1 VKNVNVEATISDAP
15 YVKAPSGI
23 IVLEKALFTGQVKW
37 VETKMPTYYKVLK
50 KVGEEKPYSGCMV
63 AELGTWGLI
72 GISVS
77 KNDHNFRI
85 IHVPISDRN
94 KNRIF
99 KQKIR

>member
-1 VKNVNVEATISDAP
+1 MKM
-15 YVKAPSGI
+15 PSGN
-23 IVLEKALFTGQVKW
+23 IVLKKALFAGQVKW

-50 KVGEEKPYSGCMV
+50 KIGEEKPYAGCMV

-77 KNDHNFRI
+77 KNDRDFRI

-94 KNRIF
+94 KNKIF